1 MDEANDYY
9 KDDKKMDDAMLIYH
23 EMNEKGFKPNCV
35 TYNRMIQSCFSAERF
50 EDTHKLLDDALSMY
64 DLLSEDS
71 KLNSDTSIIEVLLD
85 GLSDCGELD
94 FAREIFECLSARGI
108 KPTPGIYTSM
118 ICGFC
123 EEGLINDAKQFLEM
137 EENHCWPTTD
147 TYNYLLRAYLK
158 NECY

>member
-1 MDEANDYY
+1 
-9 KDDKKMDDAMLIYH
+9 
-23 EMNEKGFKPNCV
+23 
-35 TYNRMIQSCFSAERF
+35 
-50 EDTHKLLDDALSMY
+50 MY
-64 DLLSEDS
+64 DLLGEDS
-71 KLNSDTSIIEVLLD
+71 KLNSDTSVIEVLLD

-94 FAREIFECLSARGI
+94 FAREIFEGLSSRGI

-123 EEGLINDAKQFLEM
+123 EKGLINDAKQFLEM

-158 NECY
+158 NECYDDVKVLLYKMKRQKHCLNKSTLSMLRASVAAGSLDVTLLNLIKKLT